1 MKFSIVSLAVLA
13 PLVLAQSTTNTTQ
26 YLTQVLGALTG
37 AGLTSLVSVAS
48 AIANTTDGA
57 ALLASLAQG
66 NKTVFAPNNDAFAAV
81 PSSVSSNTTL
91 LTQILSYHIVNTS
104 VTANGTLIAP
114 NHTIARTA
122 LRGGNFTLPGNRT
135 APLVLARNSTNATSF
150 QILQAQS
157 NVSVTGPVAAA
168 NLLVYVIPTVLS
180 LPPSIGEVA
189 GNLFPSLSGVIQSSG
204 LLAPIANSPGVTV
217 FAPNDAAL
225 GAISAQLAQLNSTQI
240 TSILAN
246 HVINGTV
253 GESFLYS
260 RDLTAAN
267 YTSAGG
273 QPFTFMANSTGAY
286 VMSAN
291 STARII
297 RSDVIVNNGVVHVI
311 DGVLINPSSNP
322 SAAASAFSSGTA
334 AAATST
340 EANPPLTATSMMS
353 PSGSGGSGA
362 SASASG
368 SRAAAGSVVSLSFVN
383 SAIAAAVGIVGV
395 ALGGGL
401 VLA

>member
-1 MKFSIVSLAVLA
+1 MKFSIISLAVLA
-13 PLVLAQSTTNTTQ
+13 PLVLAQNSTSNSTA

-81 PSSVSSNTTL
+81 PSSVSSNTSL

-104 VTANGTLIAP
+104 VTVNGSQVAP
-114 NHTIARTA
+114 AHTIARTA

-157 NVSVTGPVAAA
+157 NVTATGPVAAA

-180 LPPSIGEVA
+180 LPPSVGDVA
-189 GNLFPSLSGVIQSSG
+189 GQLFPSLAGVIQSSG
-204 LLAPIANSPGVTV
+204 LLGPIAASQGVTI

-225 GAISAQLAQLNSTQI
+225 GAISAQLGQLNSTQI
-240 TSILAN
+240 TTVLSN
-246 HVINGTV
+246 HIINGTV
-253 GESFLYS
+253 VYS

-273 QPFTFMANSTGAY
+273 QPFTFMSNSTGAY

-297 RSDVIVNNGVVHVI
+297 RSDVILSNGVVHVI
-311 DGVLINPSSNP
+311 DGVLVNAASNP
-322 SAAASAFSSGTA
+322 SAASSAYAAGTSA
-334 AAATST
+334 AAAT

-353 PSGSGGSGA
+353 ASGAAGSGA
-362 SASASG
+362 SASASS
-368 SRAAAGSVVSLSFVN
+368 SRAAAGSVVSLSFTN